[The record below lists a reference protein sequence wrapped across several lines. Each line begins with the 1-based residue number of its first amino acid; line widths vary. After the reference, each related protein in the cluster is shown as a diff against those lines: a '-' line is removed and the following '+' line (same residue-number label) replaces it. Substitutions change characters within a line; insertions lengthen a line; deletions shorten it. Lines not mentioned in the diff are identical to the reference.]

1 MNLKS
6 MLQGLDS
13 VEMDV
18 YIDLT
23 LPIYGL
29 YLNEDTECEPH
40 RGFALV
46 WNHFGL
52 WRVDVKNDEITK
64 LA

>member
-1 MNLKS
+1 
-6 MLQGLDS
+6 
-13 VEMDV
+13 MDV

-29 YLNEDTECEPH
+29 YPNEDTECEPH